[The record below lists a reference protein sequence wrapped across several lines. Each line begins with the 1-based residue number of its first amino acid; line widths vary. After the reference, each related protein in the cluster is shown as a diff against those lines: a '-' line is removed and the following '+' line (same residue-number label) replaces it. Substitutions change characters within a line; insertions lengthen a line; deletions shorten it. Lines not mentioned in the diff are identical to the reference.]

1 MANLKPEYKVSQTA
15 KAGGSVN
22 QTGGNYT
29 NTTNISLW
37 ISFLLIGVL
46 ALGGLAWALNIAKI
60 FEGSGNP
67 QQTSQPNPA
76 STK

>member
-1 MANLKPEYKVSQTA
+1 MANLQSENKSQEA
-15 KAGGSVN
+15 QAGGNV
-22 QTGGNYT
+22 QQVLGNYT

-67 QQTSQPNPA
+67 QQTSQHSPT